1 MRRKFKLRYRVIILA
16 VIFLGALYYFSGNYL
31 VVRSF
36 ELSTDTTIM
45 AEATLPNISLV
56 VNEEEINRLYGYTS
70 NLDWTLNR
78 ETITPLGKDKSFTVR
93 IEENDMTVRRL
104 KYELFDVTSGA
115 LLDSGTIILFKY
127 TLLTQ
132 DSI

>member
-1 MRRKFKLRYRVIILA
+1 MKRKFKLRYRIIILT

-36 ELSTDTTIM
+36 ELSTDTTVM

-56 VNEEEINRLYGYTS
+56 VEEEEINRLYGYTS

-78 ETITPLGKDKSFTVR
+78 ETITPDRKSV
-93 IEENDMTVRRL
+93 
-104 KYELFDVTSGA
+104 G
-115 LLDSGTIILFKY
+115 
-127 TLLTQ
+127 
-132 DSI
+132 